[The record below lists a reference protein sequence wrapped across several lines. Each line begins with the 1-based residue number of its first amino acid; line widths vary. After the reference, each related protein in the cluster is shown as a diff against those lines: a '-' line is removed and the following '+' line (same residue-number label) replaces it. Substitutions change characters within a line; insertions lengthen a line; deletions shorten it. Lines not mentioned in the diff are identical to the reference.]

1 MVQWFIDLVARM
13 NPDSWSME
21 NVVPVRKYLDT
32 TSIPYVT
39 VNSNDYGVAQ
49 KRKRVFAGEGWVL
62 KPTNVGLT
70 VQDVLPDLV
79 GSTLEP
85 SPYMRSKK
93 RWTKLGV
100 DKPFPT
106 VTSCSPSQIRIVS
119 RRRKAHEE
127 PQSYTIDKPAHTI
140 TQVNHIVEEIDE
152 DTKIDQINLLDRQM
166 MHPATRHKWVARLIQ
181 HKRTKN
187 ELERRKKLLK
197 EEVVKTLE
205 EKGIPTGLPKASL
218 MSKVENSD
226 GIKKITQEIEDVDLM
241 IEYLERVEQIFKSMT
256 YDLKNI
262 VDISKM
268 EMT

>member
-1 MVQWFIDLVARM
+1 MDIFL
-13 NPDSWSME
+13 
-21 NVVPVRKYLDT
+21 KY
-32 TSIPYVT
+32 
-39 VNSNDYGVAQ
+39 
-49 KRKRVFAGEGWVL
+49 K
-62 KPTNVGLT
+62 
-70 VQDVLPDLV
+70 
-79 GSTLEP
+79 
-85 SPYMRSKK
+85 
-93 RWTKLGV
+93 
-100 DKPFPT
+100 
-106 VTSCSPSQIRIVS
+106 
-119 RRRKAHEE
+119 
-127 PQSYTIDKPAHTI
+127 
-140 TQVNHIVEEIDE
+140 EEIDE

-166 MHPATRHKWVARLIQ
+166 MNPANRHKWVARLIQ

-197 EEVVKTLE
+197 EEVIKTLE

-226 GIKKITQEIEDVDLM
+226 GIKKITQEIEDVDLI

>member
-1 MVQWFIDLVARM
+1 MDIFL
-13 NPDSWSME
+13 
-21 NVVPVRKYLDT
+21 KY
-32 TSIPYVT
+32 
-39 VNSNDYGVAQ
+39 
-49 KRKRVFAGEGWVL
+49 K
-62 KPTNVGLT
+62 
-70 VQDVLPDLV
+70 
-79 GSTLEP
+79 
-85 SPYMRSKK
+85 
-93 RWTKLGV
+93 
-100 DKPFPT
+100 
-106 VTSCSPSQIRIVS
+106 
-119 RRRKAHEE
+119 
-127 PQSYTIDKPAHTI
+127 
-140 TQVNHIVEEIDE
+140 EEIDE

-166 MHPATRHKWVARLIQ
+166 MHPANRHKWVARLIQ

-226 GIKKITQEIEDVDLM
+226 GIKKITQEIEDVDLI

>member
-1 MVQWFIDLVARM
+1 MDIFL
-13 NPDSWSME
+13 
-21 NVVPVRKYLDT
+21 KY
-32 TSIPYVT
+32 
-39 VNSNDYGVAQ
+39 
-49 KRKRVFAGEGWVL
+49 K
-62 KPTNVGLT
+62 
-70 VQDVLPDLV
+70 
-79 GSTLEP
+79 
-85 SPYMRSKK
+85 
-93 RWTKLGV
+93 
-100 DKPFPT
+100 
-106 VTSCSPSQIRIVS
+106 
-119 RRRKAHEE
+119 
-127 PQSYTIDKPAHTI
+127 
-140 TQVNHIVEEIDE
+140 EEIDE

-226 GIKKITQEIEDVDLM
+226 GIKKITQEIDDVDLM